1 MAATAAVIF
10 SGLIIG
16 LALFQANLA
25 AGAPWGRLA
34 WGGQYQRLP
43 LGLRIGSAISILIY
57 AGFAAIVLGKAG
69 LVAVT
74 GDWLG
79 PATWVIAAFLALGT
93 VMNAISRSVPERLAM
108 TPVAAVLCG
117 AAVIV
122 ALG

>member
-16 LALFQANLA
+16 LALFQGNLA

-43 LGLRIGSAISILIY
+43 PGLRIGSAVSILIY

-69 LVAVT
+69 LVAVS

-79 PATWVIAAFLALGT
+79 PATWGIAALLALGT
-93 VMNAISRSVPERLAM
+93 VMNAISRSIPERLVM
-108 TPVAAVLCG
+108 TLVAAVLCG
-117 AAVIV
+117 AAVVV

>member
-16 LALFQANLA
+16 LALFQGNLA

-34 WGGQYQRLP
+34 WGGQFQRLP
-43 LGLRIGSAISILIY
+43 LGLRIGSAVSILIY

-69 LVAVT
+69 LVAVS

-79 PATWVIAAFLALGT
+79 PATWGIAALLALGT
-93 VMNAISRSVPERLAM
+93 VMNAISRSIPERLVM

>member
-10 SGLIIG
+10 SGVIIG

-43 LGLRIGSAISILIY
+43 LGLRIGSAVSILIY

-69 LVAVT
+69 LVAVS

-79 PATWVIAAFLALGT
+79 PATWAIAAFLALGT
-93 VMNAISRSVPERLAM
+93 VMNAISRSMPERLVM

>member
-43 LGLRIGSAISILIY
+43 LGLRIGSAVSILIY

-69 LVAVT
+69 LVAVS

-79 PATWVIAAFLALGT
+79 PATWGIAALLALGT
-93 VMNAISRSVPERLAM
+93 IMNAISRSMPERLVM

>member
-10 SGLIIG
+10 SALIIG

-34 WGGQYQRLP
+34 WGGQYLRLP
-43 LGLRIGSAISILIY
+43 LGLRIASAVSILIY

-79 PATWVIAAFLALGT
+79 LATWAIAVLLAVGT
-93 VMNAISRSVPERLAM
+93 VMNAISRSIPERLVM

-117 AAVIV
+117 TATIV

>member
-10 SGLIIG
+10 SGSIIG

-43 LGLRIGSAISILIY
+43 LGLRIGSAVSILIY

-69 LVAVT
+69 LVAVS

-79 PATWVIAAFLALGT
+79 PATWGIAAFLALGT
-93 VMNAISRSVPERLAM
+93 VMNAISRSMPERLVM